1 MFGCLETMKLFA
13 SLSECSG
20 VFPRRCYSTL
30 AQVEPFHRV
39 FRRPLSALRADPN
52 PLVAPT
58 VLARA
63 SDDRRVSS
71 TPMPAV
77 KSANREVDGGAGTV
91 TGGAKR
97 GLDLGGAAGSGG
109 GMGLPF
115 GGVEDVRKGMRG
127 GLAKLKKGWRS
138 VSGGG
143 TSKGDGTASVVG
155 IGETVE
161 GPQTV
166 SE

>member
-1 MFGCLETMKLFA
+1 M
-13 SLSECSG
+13 
-20 VFPRRCYSTL
+20 
-30 AQVEPFHRV
+30 
-39 FRRPLSALRADPN
+39 SAIKP
-52 PLVAPT
+52 
-58 VLARA
+58 
-63 SDDRRVSS
+63 
-71 TPMPAV
+71 
-77 KSANREVDGGAGTV
+77 ANREVDGGAGTG

-97 GLDLGGAAGSGG
+97 GLDLVGGAVGIGG

-138 VSGGG
+138 VSGEVAA
-143 TSKGDGTASVVG
+143 SKGDGTASVVG
-155 IGETVE
+155 IGENVE